1 MADDIKDRLFGDKK
15 MSLWAI
21 AVRTF
26 AYLKKE
32 TGSFL
37 LAIFFLVLAV
47 GIDTILPLVM
57 KEFTNDL
64 DLSVSGV
71 EYRVLLLLGLGYFAL
86 IVINQVFLYAES
98 MLLQRAGQKII
109 YRLRNDVFEHVENM
123 SIAQLNM
130 MPVGSLVTR
139 VAFYTANMSDLFTNT
154 LVSILRNI
162 LTIVAVSVIMFVL
175 SPSLAGIMM
184 AFLAVVFVISFFF
197 SRYVKRIFRLERS
210 KQSEF
215 NTYLNETLS
224 GMKIVQLFV
233 QENRKKKQFDEKNAE
248 LRRLRMK
255 VISAF
260 AVYRPLISFLYYL
273 ALAATFF
280 FAFRFELSSGDVVAF
295 YLLLSNFFSPI
306 ERLAD
311 SLNNLQRAHAASEK
325 LYSLLD
331 VKPDVVDSPNAI
343 AIEQFKGEIEFR
355 NVWFAY
361 EGEEWILK
369 DVNFHILPKQTV
381 AFVGATGSGKTTILS
396 LIVRNFVPQK
406 GDIFID
412 GINIKDIQVKSLRK
426 AVGQMLQDV
435 FLFSGSIKDNITLY
449 DSDAYTDEEV
459 MKVCDYVNASAFI
472 NALDGGLQSQVIE
485 KGENF
490 SSGQRQLLS
499 FARTVLSNPQILI
512 LDEATANIDTETESL
527 IQDSLNKM
535 KSIGT
540 MLVVAHRLSTIQHS
554 DNIIVLQ
561 QGTIVE
567 QGSHQELLHKKGLY
581 FKLYQLQFEQGNE
594 S

>member
-311 SLNNLQRAHAASEK
+311 SLNNLQRGHAASEK

>member
-1 MADDIKDRLFGDKK
+1 MAQDDVKDRLFGDKK
-15 MSLWAI
+15 MSLWTI
-21 AVRTF
+21 MVRTF

-32 TGSFL
+32 IWSFV
-37 LAIFFLVLAV
+37 LALVLLVFSVAV
-47 GIDTILPLVM
+47 NMLTPLVL
-57 KEFTNDL
+57 KQFTNDL
-64 DLSVSGV
+64 NLAESGV
-71 EYRVLLLLGLGYFAL
+71 DFHDLLILGLGYFGL
-86 IVINQVFLYAES
+86 IVINQFLVYIQS
-98 MLLQRAGQKII
+98 MLLQKAGQKII
-109 YRLRNDVFEHVENM
+109 YRLRNDVFEHVEGM

-154 LVSILRNI
+154 LVSIFRNI
-162 LTIVAVSVIMFVL
+162 LTIAGVAVIMFIL
-175 SPSLAGIMM
+175 SPALAGIMM
-184 AFLAVVFVISFFF
+184 GFLAVVFVISFFF
-197 SRYVKRIFRLERS
+197 SRHVKRIFRLERA

-215 NTYLNETLS
+215 NSFLNESLS
-224 GMKIVQLFV
+224 GMKIVQLYV
-233 QENRKKKQFDEKNAE
+233 QENRKKKQFDEQNLY
-248 LRRLRMK
+248 LRKLRMK
-255 VISAF
+255 VVAAF
-260 AVYRPLISFLYYL
+260 AVYRPTISFLYYL
-273 ALAATFF
+273 ALGATFF
-280 FAFRFELSSGDVVAF
+280 FAFRLNLSSGDVVAF
-295 YLLLSNFFSPI
+295 YMLLSNFFSPI

-331 VKPDVVDSPNAI
+331 VKPDVVDSPSAI
-343 AIEQFKGEIEFR
+343 AIDSFRGEIEFR

-361 EGEEWILK
+361 ENEDWILK
-369 DVNFHILPKQTV
+369 DVSFHVAPKQTV
-381 AFVGATGSGKTTILS
+381 AFVGATGAGKTTILS

-412 GINIKDIQVKSLRK
+412 GINIKDIQIKSLRK

-459 MKVCDYVNASAFI
+459 MKVCDYVNASSFI
-472 NALDGGLQSQVIE
+472 NNLDGGLNSPVIE

-499 FARTVLSNPQILI
+499 FARTVLSHPQILI
-512 LDEATANIDTETESL
+512 LDEATANIDTETEKL

-561 QGTIVE
+561 GGRVMESGT
-567 QGSHQELLHKKGLY
+567 HQELLHQKGLY
-581 FKLYQLQFEQGNE
+581 FKLYQLQFEQA